1 MGIDRE
7 MEHQFSEVLNMMDKL
22 NFSNDEANEILF
34 ITYSALYEFLKIAYA
49 NKHRRNSKVIAVEVD
64 NNMCN
69 KFSNVLK
76 EMDKMHFTSEEAN
89 GALMQVYSALY
100 EYLKIAYANKHKRNS
115 GGSENEKAE

>member
-1 MGIDRE
+1 MGIDRK

-22 NFSNDEANEILF
+22 HFSNDEANKILF

-49 NKHRRNSKVIAVEVD
+49 NKHRRNSKVVAVEVD

-69 KFSNVLK
+69 KFGNVLK

-100 EYLKIAYANKHKRNS
+100 EYLKIAYANKHRRN
-115 GGSENEKAE
+115 GGISNEETE